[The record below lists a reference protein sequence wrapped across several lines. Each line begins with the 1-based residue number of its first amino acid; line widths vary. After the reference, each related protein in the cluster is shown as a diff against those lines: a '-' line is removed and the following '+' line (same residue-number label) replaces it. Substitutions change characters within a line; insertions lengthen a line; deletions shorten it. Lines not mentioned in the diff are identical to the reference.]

1 MSLLEI
7 SDLRGG
13 YGLVEVLFGVDLHI
27 EEGKVVAVLGANGAG
42 KTSLLRAI
50 SGELPRIKGSIVFD
64 GDELVGTAAHKISQ
78 LGICHVP
85 EGRGTF
91 VELTVRENLEIGAW
105 RRSDKSNI
113 ALDRDH
119 MFELFPVLRER
130 QRQRA
135 GELSGGEQ
143 QMLAVARALMGKP
156 KLLLLD
162 EPSLGLAP
170 LIVKSLYRTLATA
183 VAETGV
189 TSLVVEQSAD
199 VALGISDD
207 AYLLEVGE
215 IIRSGTAAEFK
226 SDDEIRKAYLGG

>member
-1 MSLLEI
+1 MKVLEI
-7 SDLRGG
+7 TGLKGG
-13 YGLVEVLFGVDLHI
+13 YGLVEVLFGIDMTI
-27 EEGKVVAVLGANGAG
+27 EEGQVVAVLGANGAG

-50 SGELPRIKGSIVFD
+50 SAELPRVGGSIMFD
-64 GDELVGTAAHKISQ
+64 GQELVGKAAHEIAR

-91 VELTVRENLEIGAW
+91 VELTVKENLDIGAW
-105 RRSDKSNI
+105 RVGDKASIGRSR
-113 ALDRDH
+113 DR
-119 MFELFPVLRER
+119 MYELFPVLAER
-130 QRQRA
+130 RDQRA

-143 QMLAVARALMGKP
+143 QMLAVARALMGEP
-156 KLLLLD
+156 RLLLLD

-170 LIVKSLYRTLATA
+170 LIVRSLYQTLSEA

-199 VALGISDD
+199 VALSIAEQ

-215 IIRSGTAAEFK
+215 IVRSGSAEEFK